1 VNVEL
6 YDRGLAMKTWKRAAA
21 TAALAA
27 GVLALPTGAMADSTN
42 GYGVGTSAATGQY
55 LDNYGGVA
63 SSVSAY
69 RMGQDSSGSFTTMS
83 DVAPWRSAFCPSGGP
98 PGCLSASQGGTTG
111 PGFNQTFS
119 TSNSGLVYDGGY
131 GPWTASA
138 STYAN
143 LSTGKLGATGNTN
156 YYQTAFTVAR
166 YVDLLNFTIAG
177 AGATTVTNV
186 TVKFQLDGDLSTPA
200 AHGASGLGT
209 PYANIF
215 NNFYFGGASGYVG
228 FEQLAANRRYGQ
240 EDQILNQ
247 RNSQNGWVSYSWDT
261 ISPGLTQFTGVY
273 ALTGASTVVGISNNL
288 SGYTSTGGSF
298 SYGNTS
304 SLNLIL
310 PNSVTFTS
318 ASGTFLSGVGPG
330 AGGVPEPASWAM
342 LIMGFGLTGGM
353 MRRRRMAIVS
363 A

>member
-1 VNVEL
+1 
-6 YDRGLAMKTWKRAAA
+6 MKSWIRAAGTA
-21 TAALAA
+21 TLAA
-27 GVLALPTGAMADSTN
+27 GALALPTGALADSIN

-69 RMGQDSSGSFTTMS
+69 RMGQDSSGNFTAMG
-83 DVAPWRSAFCPSGGP
+83 DVAPYAAANCPSGGP
-98 PGCLSASQGGTTG
+98 PGCISASQGGTTG

-138 STYAN
+138 STYAD
-143 LSTGKLGATGNTN
+143 LSTGKLGATGSTN
-156 YYQTAFTVAR
+156 YYQTALTVAR
-166 YVDLLNFTIAG
+166 FTDLLNFTVAG
-177 AGATTVTNV
+177 ADATTVTNI
-186 TVKFQLDGDLSTPA
+186 TVKFQLDGSLSTPD

-209 PYANIF
+209 PYGIIT
-215 NNFYFGGASGYVG
+215 NNFNFGGATGFVS

-240 EDQILNQ
+240 EEQILNQ
-247 RNSQNGWVSYSWDT
+247 ANTQSGWVSYSWDI

-273 ALTGASTVVGISNNL
+273 ALTGASQTVGIGNNL
-288 SGYTSTGGSF
+288 TGYTSTGGSF
-298 SYGNTS
+298 AYGNTS

-310 PNSVTFTS
+310 PSNVTFSS
-318 ASGTFLSGVGPG
+318 ASGTFLSATGPNV
-330 AGGVPEPASWAM
+330 GGVPEPATWAM
-342 LIMGFGLTGGM
+342 LLIGFGLTGTL
-353 MRRRRMAIVS
+353 MRRRQMAVVS